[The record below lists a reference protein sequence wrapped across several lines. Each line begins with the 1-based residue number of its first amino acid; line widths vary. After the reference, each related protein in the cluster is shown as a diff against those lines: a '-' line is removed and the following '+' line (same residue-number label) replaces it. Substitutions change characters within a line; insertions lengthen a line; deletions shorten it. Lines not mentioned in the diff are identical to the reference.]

1 LIRRLESGS
10 HPHLIDVDET
20 ATPLEEF
27 CAALDCIAEDA
38 MEAGATYVGVI
49 GACTMKAQE
58 MGLAMLGLF
67 DDADSEDE
75 GEEEV

>member
-20 ATPLEEF
+20 ATPMEEF
-27 CAALDCIAEDA
+27 CAALDCITEDA
-38 MEAGATYVGVI
+38 MEAGATYVAVI

-58 MGLAMLGLF
+58 LGMAMLGLF
-67 DDADSEDE
+67 DADSEGDE
-75 GEEEV
+75 EEEV